1 MNPSKRQQG
10 MTLVGWLFTLV
21 LVGAVAL
28 LVLKVVPVYLESF
41 KVEKAL
47 HAVAQE
53 SGLSQVS
60 KQEVYRR
67 FMRRMDVE
75 DVDRFTKA
83 NVHKHMEVEKKGNTV
98 ILTLRYQNQP
108 HLFHNIWLL
117 IKFEFQESNR

>member
-1 MNPSKRQQG
+1 MNPSNRQQG

-21 LVGAVAL
+21 LVGGVAL
-28 LVLKVVPVYLESF
+28 LVLKLVPVYVERF

-47 HAVAQE
+47 KAVAQE
-53 SGLSQVS
+53 LGPQVS
-60 KQEVYRR
+60 KPEVYRR

-83 NVHKHMEVEKKGNTV
+83 NLHKHMEVEKKGNTV

>member
-1 MNPSKRQQG
+1 MNPSNRQQG
-10 MTLVGWLFTLV
+10 MTLIGWLFTLV
-21 LVGAVAL
+21 LVGGVAL
-28 LVLKVVPVYLESF
+28 LVLKLVPVYVEKF

-53 SGLSQVS
+53 VGPQVS
-60 KQEVYRR
+60 KPEVYRR

-83 NVHKHMEVEKKGNTV
+83 NLHKFLEVEKKGNTV
-98 ILTLRYQNQP
+98 TLTLEYQSQP

-117 IKFEFQESNR
+117 IKFKFQASNR